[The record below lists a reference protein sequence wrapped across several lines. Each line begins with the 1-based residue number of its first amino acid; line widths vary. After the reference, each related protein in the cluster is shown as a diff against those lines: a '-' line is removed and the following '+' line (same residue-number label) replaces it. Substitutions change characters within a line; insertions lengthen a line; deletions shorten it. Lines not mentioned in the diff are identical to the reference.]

1 MMNMQWRLR
10 HLSQIGFNFYSFS
23 FLRVINVTCHILF
36 FQFYEFLQRFGCNTA
51 FIRQEHDNVT
61 ETIHELKHEVE
72 ANRQQYVSVDFKQYH
87 TFNHSILVW
96 HCYVRKERW
105 LKTLIMT
112 SYVSL
117 QCERLKKTAFKVR
130 HSSNLLYTVFLL
142 RSFFLISTCIAKPKT
157 KKNIGD

>member
-1 MMNMQWRLR
+1 M
-10 HLSQIGFNFYSFS
+10 SYI
-23 FLRVINVTCHILF
+23 I
-36 FQFYEFLQRFGCNTA
+36 FQYYEFFQRFGCNTA

-61 ETIHELKHEVE
+61 ETIHELKHEVK
-72 ANRQQYVSVDFKQYH
+72 ANRQQYVSADFKQYH

-96 HCYVRKERW
+96 QCYVRKVRW

-117 QCERLKKTAFKVR
+117 QRERFKKTAFKVR

-142 RSFFLISTCIAKPKT
+142 RSFFLDIYSHSKAQNQKEYWGLVSILGSNGAIKVTFWHLNPT
-157 KKNIGD
+157 FV